1 MCQSTHRCAQE
12 LPDVLEHP
20 PKYARGPPRYAWD
33 PPQLC
38 QSTLRS
44 AGDPPRCFRAPQD
57 VPEIFPDVSVQPRC
71 VAPPRPPFKGH
82 IARGC
87 HVVPPPGWQ
96 PGMVPPPP
104 LLSLG
109 PLRPWGTLQEG
120 WVAEQPPDFWGGRTW
135 GGGQHFRPV
144 PQFPHCKTVP
154 QPAWVGPETP
164 GWVPREARPCGWGD
178 EGPKGPH

>member
-1 MCQSTHRCAQE
+1 MCTGAPRCARA
-12 LPDVLEHP
+12 PP

-96 PGMVPPPP
+96 PGVVPPPP

-120 WVAEQPPDFWGGRTW
+120 WVAEQPPDFWGGGTW